1 MNMNSLV
8 LPTAAE
14 LEADIADTRPE
25 QFSAYISVFTEAAYE
40 NSELCGC

>member
-1 MNMNSLV
+1 MNTLV

-14 LEADIADTRPE
+14 LAADIADTRPE
-25 QFSAYISVFTEAAYE
+25 QFSAYISVFTEASFE